1 VLLNNSF
8 IKPQKKTLKPLD
20 FCNKDKYNSSAG
32 YKKQR
37 KTIMNKQDLTYTY
50 PKNKLFDA
58 MRICYIYNV
67 VRPESV
73 PKRILDI
80 SDLSPKE
87 KNKRFSKLKYE
98 QQFKFF
104 ELEELMNDSGFN
116 NINDI
121 SKKLNKGMKND
132 K

>member
-1 VLLNNSF
+1 MLLNNSF

-67 VRPESV
+67 VSPESV
-73 PKRILDI
+73 PKKIEDI
-80 SDLSPKE
+80 GDLTNE
-87 KNKRFSKLKYE
+87 QRNKRFKKLKYE